1 MKRLLTPEEMA
12 RCDRAAMERTP
23 SRTLME
29 RAAHAC
35 ADAVSAML
43 SRNGNDRVFVLA
55 GTGNNG
61 GDGIACARFLCE
73 AGIPADICILPERE
87 ERTFS
92 AECRYQYKA
101 ALAAGVKEVPLS
113 AFEKR
118 KTVYTAAVDALFGIG
133 LSRPVT
139 GEYEAGVRALNDS
152 GLPVLAVDVPSGIS
166 ALDGSIC
173 GCAVRAEKTVTMAY
187 AKPGLYRYPGTLY
200 TGEIEIADI
209 GIDDTPLAAVPPLFC
224 IGDEDFSRRGDG
236 TALLPPRKPDGN
248 KGTNG
253 RVLVAAGSRG
263 MSGAAYFSAKA
274 AYRCGAGLVQ
284 LLTPEDNR
292 VILQTQLPE
301 AVMTTY
307 NAENPDTAVWADA
320 VRRADV
326 IVLGP
331 GLGTGETAEKL
342 VRFVLSSSRVPTV
355 IDADALNLIAAREI
369 PLPDTFPVILTPHPG
384 ELSRL
389 TGVTV
394 GELLADLPG
403 YAKRYAQSV
412 HAVVAAKDAR
422 TVVTDGSYAFLNTS
436 GSSALAKG
444 GSGDVLTGVIAA
456 LLAAGCEPLYAAA
469 LGVYIHGKAGEYAER
484 QWGARGVLASEL
496 PDSAALVLRD
506 LTKE

>member
-12 RCDRAAMERTP
+12 LCDRAAMEHTP

-35 ADAVSAML
+35 ADAISAML
-43 SRNGNDRVFVLA
+43 SGNGADRVFVLA

-73 AGIPADICILPERE
+73 AGIPADICILPECE

-187 AKPGLYRYPGTLY
+187 AKPGLYRYPGTMY

-209 GIDDTPLAAVPPLFC
+209 GIDDTPLAAVPPLFR
-224 IGDEDFSRRGDG
+224 IEDEDFSGREDG

-301 AVMTTY
+301 AIITTY
-307 NAENPDTAVWADA
+307 DAEDPDTAVWTDA

-331 GLGTGETAEKL
+331 GLGTKETAEKL

-355 IDADALNLIAAREI
+355 VDADALNLIAAREI

-384 ELSRL
+384 EFSRL

-403 YAKRYAQSV
+403 YAKRYARGA
-412 HAVVAAKDAR
+412 HAIVAAKDAR
-422 TVVTDGSYAFLNTS
+422 TVVTDGSYTFLNTS

-456 LLAAGCEPLYAAA
+456 LLAAGCTPLYAAA
-469 LGVYIHGKAGEYAER
+469 LGVYVHGKAGEYAER
-484 QWGARGVLASEL
+484 QWGTRGVLASEL
-496 PDSAALVLRD
+496 PDFAALALRD